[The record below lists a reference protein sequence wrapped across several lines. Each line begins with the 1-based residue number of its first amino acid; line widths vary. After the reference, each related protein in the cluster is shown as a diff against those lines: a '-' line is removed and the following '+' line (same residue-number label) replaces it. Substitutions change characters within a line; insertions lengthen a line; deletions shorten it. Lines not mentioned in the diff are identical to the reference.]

1 MDTVE
6 HLIKNVSEI
15 LKISEEQ
22 CLELI
27 KDAFLTEDPFRYL
40 SDLLGLSNIELIFEI
55 YKNKEKFGKK
65 EYKNVE
71 GLFIEHVIPETPP
84 LPKKSNLVPV
94 SILEENSKYFSY
106 SHFNPVQS
114 VVFNDVYN
122 SDGNVLISA
131 PTGAGKTDIALLAIL
146 KALKYTSSQI
156 IYIVPMKALATEIYR
171 KYSKLFS
178 KQYSVIEYTG
188 DTEIDRKTAEN
199 SRIVVCTPEKFDS
212 ATRKLSCIFQSIK
225 LVIID
230 EIHLLEDDRGAVL
243 ESIVARMFRIT
254 EIKQS
259 SVRIIG
265 LSATLPNYKDVA
277 SFIRAAHVHYFDA
290 RYRPV
295 PLKMTITGFTKSAK
309 YKDELDYLLEKVQG
323 FINKDKQVL
332 IFVLSRT
339 KTVKI
344 ASFVSQNLTGLQKIK
359 IPNNALSKDLYSL
372 ASNSIGIHHA
382 GLSKNDRCQMES
394 MFSKGVIKVLVST
407 STLAWGVNLPA
418 YAVILHGCSFYDQNI
433 GQFSDIS
440 MLDVLQIFGR
450 AGRPQFDSMGEAMF
464 LISSSK
470 IDHYIGLLKR
480 NKDIESKLL
489 FHVPECLNAEIYLN
503 NTYSIATALFWIKH
517 TFLYIR
523 MMKNPSKYGIL
534 AEELGLEE
542 QALSEYIY
550 LTLRRLE
557 DCKLIEISKKDQ
569 NYLTWT
575 FKSTVYGQLVSIYY
589 LKHLTMYTWLKSLN
603 EIVDESSLVSVLI
616 KSEEFKQISV
626 RHDETSYLMT
636 LHNELL
642 MDSIINFEF
651 DETSEAK
658 LNLILI
664 AFLHFRK
671 MSTFSLACD
680 CDFLVE
686 NMKRLLAAMKEV
698 LQYQKRY
705 NAFQFAFCLEK
716 KLYRYRKVESN
727 EISVTGIKITDSF
740 VELDIKNVSEPSTVF
755 VFDKERLFYTFLLDS
770 SSKHIFQCSIN
781 TISVEIHSHREWKIF
796 KSSVELKPDFS
807 LLALYQYGIHSCDSL
822 FKLAGPKPSCIH
834 VQEVKGSLESAI
846 SSLSLTDKG
855 ETFNNMVQTSF
866 DLTIELVEVKY
877 GHYKE
882 ILQLMTLMIHKIEF
896 EELLVVCPS
905 HVDAME
911 TCACLNTKAALEGKQ
926 AEPKFVCGVK
936 AMKKNKFLV
945 CTFKEALKVT
955 AGFKTVIFKGIY
967 NSAGI
972 YPIYE
977 VFKIANKRKAIV
989 YELQDRIEYLK
1000 VVMDKKRA

>member
-1 MDTVE
+1 MDTIE

-15 LKISEEQ
+15 LKIPEEQ

-27 KDAFLTEDPFRYL
+27 RDAFITEDPFRYL
-40 SDLLGLSNIELIFEI
+40 SDLLGLANIELIFEI
-55 YKNKEKFGKK
+55 YKNKENFGKK

-71 GLFIEHVIPETPP
+71 GLFIEHVIPEAPP
-84 LPKKSNLVPV
+84 LTKKGDLVPV
-94 SILEENSKYFSY
+94 SILKENSMYFSY
-106 SHFNPVQS
+106 DHFNPVQS
-114 VVFNDVYN
+114 VVFSDVYN

-131 PTGAGKTDIALLAIL
+131 PTGAGKTDIALLAII

-188 DTEIDRKTAEN
+188 DTEIDRKTAEKA
-199 SRIVVCTPEKFDS
+199 RIVICTPEKFDS

-254 EIKQS
+254 EIKQTS
-259 SVRIIG
+259 IRIIG

-277 SFIRAAHVHYFDA
+277 SFIRAEHIHYFDA

-295 PLKMTITGFTKSAK
+295 PLKMTITGFTKTTK
-309 YKDELDYLLEKVQG
+309 YRDEMNYLLEKVQI
-323 FINKDKQVL
+323 FINNEKQVL
-332 IFVLSRT
+332 IFVLSRS

-344 ASFVSQNLTGLQKIK
+344 ASFLTQNLGGLKKIK
-359 IPNNALSKDLYSL
+359 ITNNTISKDLYSL
-372 ASNSIGIHHA
+372 ASNSIGVHHA
-382 GLSKNDRCQMES
+382 GLSRNDRSQMET
-394 MFSKGVIKVLVST
+394 MFSKGLIKVLVST
-407 STLAWGVNLPA
+407 STLAWGINLPA
-418 YAVILHGCSFYDQNI
+418 YAVILHGSSFYDQSI
-433 GQFSDIS
+433 GKFADIS

-470 IDHYIGLLKR
+470 IDHYIKLLKR

-503 NTYSIATALFWIKH
+503 NTYSIATALFWIKN

-523 MMKNPSKYGIL
+523 MMKNPSNYGIL
-534 AEELGLEE
+534 DEDLGLEE

-550 LTLRRLE
+550 LTLLRLE
-557 DCKLIEISKKDQ
+557 DCKLIEVAKKDK

-575 FKSTVYGQLVSIYY
+575 FKSTVYGQLVSLYY

-603 EIVDESSLVSVLI
+603 EIVDEQSLINVLI
-616 KSEEFKQISV
+616 CSEEFKQVSV
-626 RHDETSYLMT
+626 RHDETSYLNA

-642 MDSIINFEF
+642 MDSIIKFEF
-651 DETSEAK
+651 DETAESK

-664 AFLHFRK
+664 AFLHFK
-671 MSTFSLACD
+671 KLPTFSLACD
-680 CDFLVE
+680 SDFLVE

-698 LQYQKRY
+698 LQYLKRY
-705 NAFQFAFCLEK
+705 NAFKIAFCLEK
-716 KLYRYRKVESN
+716 KLYRYKKVEN
-727 EISVTGIKITDSF
+727 KAITITGIKITDDF
-740 VELDIKNVSEPSTVF
+740 AELDIKNVSEPSTVF
-755 VFDKERLFYTFLLDS
+755 VFDKEKLFYTFLLDS
-770 SSKHIFQCSIN
+770 SSTHIFRCNIN
-781 TISVEIHSHREWKIF
+781 IITVEVESHTEWRVSKTL
-796 KSSVELKPDFS
+796 VVLKPEFG
-807 LLALYQYGIHSCDSL
+807 LLALYRYGIHSCDSV

-834 VQEVKGSLESAI
+834 IQEVKGSLEAGL
-846 SSLSLTDKG
+846 SSLSLSSKT
-855 ETFNNMVQTSF
+855 ETFNNMIQTNF
-866 DLTIELVEVKY
+866 DLDVELVEVQY
-877 GHYKE
+877 SHYKE
-882 ILQLMTLMIHKIEF
+882 VLHAMTIMIHRMDFK
-896 EELLVVCPS
+896 ELLVVCPS
-905 HVDAME
+905 AIDSIE

-926 AEPKFVCGVK
+926 SGPKFESGLK
-936 AMKKNKFLV
+936 AMRKSKFLI
-945 CTFKEALKVT
+945 CTFKEALQVK
-955 AGFKTVIFKGIY
+955 GFKTVIFKGIY
-967 NSAGI
+967 NNTGM

-977 VFKIANKRKAIV
+977 VFKVANKRKAII
-989 YELQDRIEYLK
+989 YELKERIEYLK
-1000 VVMDKKRA
+1000 IAIDNKKS